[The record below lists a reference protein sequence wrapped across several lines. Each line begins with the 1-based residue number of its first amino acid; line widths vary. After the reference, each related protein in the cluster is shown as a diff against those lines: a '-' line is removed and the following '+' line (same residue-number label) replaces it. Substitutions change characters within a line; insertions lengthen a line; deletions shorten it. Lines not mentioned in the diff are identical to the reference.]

1 MGQDSVAPHI
11 AAQEQLQAL
20 RANDEAVLQ
29 QLYHANYYKIEAFV
43 INNSGTADQAKD
55 VFQEAFIAVWRNIQ
69 LGKFQL
75 QENASLEAYLFQVAK
90 NKWMD
95 QLRSAHHTKVVRI
108 DNTAM
113 PEGKTTDEQESFLEE
128 NIAAVKKYFS
138 KLGDNCR
145 KVLTLFY
152 YEDASMKE
160 IADQMNW
167 TEATAKN
174 NKYRCIQQL
183 KEMLNKKA

>member
-1 MGQDSVAPHI
+1 MGQDSVVPHI

-20 RANDEAVLQ
+20 KANDEIVLQ
-29 QLYHANYYKIEAFV
+29 QLYHANYYKVENFV
-43 INNSGTADQAKD
+43 VNNSGTPDQAKD

-75 QENASLEAYLFQVAK
+75 LGNASLEAYLFQVAK

-108 DNTAM
+108 DSTAM
-113 PEGKTTDEQESFLEE
+113 PEGRTTDEQDSFLDE
-128 NIAAVKKYFS
+128 NIAAVKKYFG
-138 KLGDNCR
+138 KLGENCR
-145 KVLTLFY
+145 KILTLFY
-152 YEDASMKE
+152 YDDASMKD

>member
-1 MGQDSVAPHI
+1 MGQDSVVPHI
-11 AAQEQLQAL
+11 TAQEQLQAL
-20 RANDEAVLQ
+20 RANDETALQ
-29 QLYHANYYKIEAFV
+29 QLYHANYFKVENFV
-43 INNSGTADQAKD
+43 VNNSGTPDQAKD
-55 VFQEAFIAVWRNIQ
+55 VFQDAFIAVWRNVQ

-75 QENASLEAYLFQVAK
+75 QENASLEAYLFQVAR

-108 DNTAM
+108 DSDLM
-113 PEGKTTDEQESFLEE
+113 PEAKTTDPADSFLEE
-128 NIAAVKKYFS
+128 NISAVKKYFGR
-138 KLGDNCR
+138 LGENCR
-145 KVLTLFY
+145 KILTLFY
-152 YEDASMKE
+152 YDDASMKE